1 DPDRALVEVRAQQ
14 KPARSIGDDLNRLAL
29 QRHLADRRKRSGGGI
44 DPEAVE
50 LLAVPAARIE
60 EAAPGIEDQRIRSA
74 GERDSLSPSE
84 LAGVRIHREDP
95 DLVAEPERDIT
106 DIRVP
111 PHALRGRLLTES
123 ERRNT
128 RGQSGSR
135 QGAARQKLAARA
147 SSGRPSIRLT
157 ARLSHS
163 RSSPSA
169 NRSRRRGRR
178 AGARVSTRL
187 PRAVTILQR

>member
-1 DPDRALVEVRAQQ
+1 AAQT
-14 KPARSIGDDLNRLAL
+14 PARAIGDDLNRLAL

-111 PHALRGRLLTES
+111 PHALQIG
-123 ERRNT
+123 
-128 RGQSGSR
+128 
-135 QGAARQKLAARA
+135 RA
-147 SSGRPSIRLT
+147 SCRERGEDKVSGGSMKR
-157 ARLSHS
+157 
-163 RSSPSA
+163 
-169 NRSRRRGRR
+169 
-178 AGARVSTRL
+178 
-187 PRAVTILQR
+187 QE